1 MLDLQKMKE
10 KPGIKKNKT
19 ILSLFGLA
27 LLLLLSPC
35 KVRNFIQ
42 AELDVPP
49 TEVLHKNQTTIS
61 ATSCVAFD
69 VSGID
74 HSSSTSVK
82 KALDN
87 FVDGELFTFQLPI
100 RYKTNSTL
108 QLSNSKLIPSIP
120 LYILYQNIQ
129 VYS

>member
-1 MLDLQKMKE
+1 MKE
-10 KPGIKKNKT
+10 KLEIKKHYSS
-19 ILSLFGLA
+19 ILSIFGLV

-42 AELDVPP
+42 AEVGVPQ
-49 TEVLHKNQTTIS
+49 TNVLNKSQATIS
-61 ATSCVAFD
+61 TSCVAFD
-69 VSGID
+69 VAEIN

-82 KALDN
+82 KALDF
-87 FVDGELFTFQLPI
+87 FVNETLFAIHFPVHS
-100 RYKTNSTL
+100 KTTNTL
-108 QLSNSKLIPSIP
+108 RISKSKLISSIP

>member
-1 MLDLQKMKE
+1 MKE
-10 KPGIKKNKT
+10 KLEIKNCYL
-19 ILSLFGLA
+19 ILSVFGLA

-42 AELDVPP
+42 AELDFPQ
-49 TEVLHKNQTTIS
+49 TNVLNKSRTTIS

-69 VSGID
+69 IAEIN
-74 HSSSTSVK
+74 HSSSTSDT
-82 KALDN
+82 KAQDFLYN
-87 FVDGELFTFQLPI
+87 NELFAFHFPTRLKVYNTFRI
-100 RYKTNSTL
+100 RA
-108 QLSNSKLIPSIP
+108 SKRVPSIP

>member
-1 MLDLQKMKE
+1 MKE
-10 KPGIKKNKT
+10 KLEIKKLYSV
-19 ILSLFGLA
+19 LSLLGLV

-42 AELDVPP
+42 AEVGLPQ
-49 TEVLHKNQTTIS
+49 TNVLNKGQATIS
-61 ATSCVAFD
+61 TESCVAFD
-69 VSGID
+69 VADIN

-82 KALDN
+82 IALDF
-87 FVDGELFTFQLPI
+87 FVNETLFTIHFPVHSNT
-100 RYKTNSTL
+100 TNTL
-108 QLSNSKLIPSIP
+108 RISKSKLISSIP